1 MMENS
6 KDSMVN
12 NSSMIYQGQATVKF
26 MKGKDI
32 VKVKTIH
39 NNGTSLLFT
48 LLSQCLI
55 GIDVTKS
62 MPKYLDIGNY
72 MGESEGSGKTFT
84 SYLTNRVSLTA
95 RLIRGVNI
103 ESNSGYAPV
112 AASFT
117 AFVPSRTVSQDILQG
132 GGKIN
137 CLRLYNL
144 YDNTVV
150 EEGLLAQI
158 ELSNDEVIQSS
169 DYSKYSMMI
178 EWLMTFS
185 NVVRRGE
192 SGTEGDNNV

>member
-1 MMENS
+1 MENN
-6 KDSMVN
+6 KDNIVN

-26 MKGKDI
+26 MKGKDV

-72 MGESEGSGKTFT
+72 TGEDGSNKTFT

-95 RLIRGVNI
+95 RLIRGVNTTN
-103 ESNSGYAPV
+103 NSGYAPV

-132 GGKIN
+132 DGEIN

-158 ELSNDEVIQSS
+158 DLSNDEVIQSS

-185 NVVRRGE
+185 NVVRRSE
-192 SGTEGDNNV
+192 SGAEGSDNG

>member
-1 MMENS
+1 MENN
-6 KDSMVN
+6 KDNIVN

-26 MKGKDI
+26 MKGKDV

-72 MGESEGSGKTFT
+72 ISEGSGKTFT

-112 AASFT
+112 ATSFT

-132 GGKIN
+132 DGKIN

-144 YDNTVV
+144 YDNTVI
-150 EEGLLAQI
+150 EDGLLAQI
-158 ELSNDEVIQSS
+158 DLSDDEIIQSS

-192 SGTEGDNNV
+192 SGTEVSSND

>member
-1 MMENS
+1 MKNN
-6 KDSMVN
+6 KDNIVN

-26 MKGKDI
+26 MKGKDV

-72 MGESEGSGKTFT
+72 MGEEGSNKTFT
-84 SYLTNRVSLTA
+84 SYLTNRASLEA
-95 RLIRGVNI
+95 KLIRGVNL
-103 ESNSGYAPV
+103 ENNSGYAPV

-132 GGKIN
+132 DGKIN

-158 ELSNDEVIQSS
+158 DLSDDESIQSS

-185 NVVRRGE
+185 NAVR
-192 SGTEGDNNV
+192 

>member
-1 MMENS
+1 MQNN
-6 KDSMVN
+6 KDNIVN
-12 NSSMIYQGQATVKF
+12 NSSMIYYGQATVKF
-26 MKGKDI
+26 MKGKDV
-32 VKVKTIH
+32 VKIKTIH

-72 MGESEGSGKTFT
+72 MGEDGVFT
-84 SYLTNRVSLTA
+84 SYLTNRVSLTSK
-95 RLIRGVNI
+95 LIRGVNI
-103 ESNSGYAPV
+103 ESDSGGYTPV

-150 EEGLLAQI
+150 EDGLLAQI
-158 ELSNDEVIQSS
+158 DLSGDQVIQSS

-185 NVVRRGE
+185 NIVRINE
-192 SGTEGDNNV
+192 SGVEGSDNG

>member
-1 MMENS
+1 MENN

-62 MPKYLDIGNY
+62 MPKYIDIGNY
-72 MGESEGSGKTFT
+72 ASEDGIFT

-95 RLIRGVNI
+95 KLIRGVNI
-103 ESNSGYAPV
+103 ESGGYTPV

-117 AFVPSRTVSQDILQG
+117 AFIPSRTVSQDILQG
-132 GGKIN
+132 DGEIN

-150 EEGLLAQI
+150 EDGLLAQI
-158 ELSNDEVIQSS
+158 DLSDDEVIQSS

-185 NVVRRGE
+185 NVVRRSE
-192 SGTEGDNNV
+192 SGVGGSDNG

>member
-1 MMENS
+1 MMENN
-6 KDSMVN
+6 KDNIVN

-26 MKGKDI
+26 MKGKDV
-32 VKVKTIH
+32 VKIKTIH

-72 MGESEGSGKTFT
+72 ASEDGIFT

-117 AFVPSRTVSQDILQG
+117 AFVPSRTVSQDIIQG
-132 GGKIN
+132 DGKIN

-150 EEGLLAQI
+150 EDGLLAQI
-158 ELSNDEVIQSS
+158 DLSNDEVIQSS

-185 NVVRRGE
+185 NVVRRSE
-192 SGTEGDNNV
+192 SGAEVSSNE

>member
-1 MMENS
+1 MENN
-6 KDSMVN
+6 KDNIVN

-26 MKGKDI
+26 MKGKDV
-32 VKVKTIH
+32 VKIKTIH

-72 MGESEGSGKTFT
+72 ASEDGIFT

-117 AFVPSRTVSQDILQG
+117 AFVPSRTVSQDIIQG
-132 GGKIN
+132 DGKIN

-150 EEGLLAQI
+150 EDGLLAQI
-158 ELSNDEVIQSS
+158 DLSNDEVIQSS

-185 NVVRRGE
+185 NVVRRSE
-192 SGTEGDNNV
+192 SGAEVSSNE

>member
-1 MMENS
+1 MMENN
-6 KDSMVN
+6 KDNIVN

-26 MKGKDI
+26 MKGKDV

-62 MPKYLDIGNY
+62 MPKYIDIGNY
-72 MGESEGSGKTFT
+72 TGEEGESKTFA

-112 AASFT
+112 AASFK

-144 YDNTVV
+144 YDNTVI
-150 EEGLLAQI
+150 EDGLLAQI
-158 ELSNDEVIQSS
+158 DLSSDEVIQSS

-185 NVVRRGE
+185 NVVRRSE
-192 SGTEGDNNV
+192 SGAEVSNND